1 MAKLVLEAQER
12 KETGRK
18 VKRLRKQGILPA
30 NIYGNKVKSL
40 AISVSL
46 DDFKKIF
53 KEAGETNVIELK
65 VGKDTR
71 PVLIHNLQVDP
82 VSDIPIHA
90 DLLQVDLKVKVTAK
104 IPVVLVGESPAEKQ
118 GLGIVV
124 QYIDEVEVEALPMD
138 LPEKFELDAT
148 KLENID
154 GQYQVKDLVY
164 EKSKITVSDDPE
176 NVIAKIEESKKEE
189 EIVEEKPTEEVGE
202 EITTEEKVEDEESS
216 SKEQS

>member
-65 VGKDTR
+65 VGKDPR

-202 EITTEEKVEDEESS
+202 EITTEEKGEDEESS

>member
-202 EITTEEKVEDEESS
+202 EITTEEKGEDEESS

>member
-65 VGKDTR
+65 IGKDTR

-154 GQYQVKDLVY
+154 GQFQVKDLAY

-202 EITTEEKVEDEESS
+202 EIPTEEKGEDEESS

>member
-65 VGKDTR
+65 IGKDTR

-154 GQYQVKDLVY
+154 GQFQVKDLAC

-202 EITTEEKVEDEESS
+202 EIPTEEKGEDEESS